1 MESLLIIL
9 GIAGGVIIF
18 ICTICGSIT
27 ILLGNGRGESIDMF
41 RVHKNL
47 YKSLRTEYNLN
58 KIGSIIP
65 LIFIT
70 PFFIPAMC
78 ISLMY
83 TIILYILIG
92 AFIGYCK
99 IFKTK
104 ENDNIDRKK
113 SS

>member
-9 GIAGGVIIF
+9 GIANGVIIF
-18 ICTICGSIT
+18 VCTICGSIVM
-27 ILLGNGRGESIDMF
+27 LLGNGHGESIDIF

-78 ISLMY
+78 MSLIY
-83 TIILYILIG
+83 AAIILIWIG
-92 AFIGYCK
+92 VSAGYCK
-99 IFKTK
+99 LFKTK
-104 ENDNIDRKK
+104 ENEYIDRKT
-113 SS
+113 S

>member
-1 MESLLIIL
+1 MEALLIIL
-9 GIAGGVIIF
+9 GVTGGVVTF
-18 ICTICGSIT
+18 VCTICGSI
-27 ILLGNGRGESIDMF
+27 IMVLGNGRDESIDIF

-78 ISLMY
+78 ISLIY
-83 TIILYILIG
+83 TAIILICIG
-92 AFIGYCK
+92 VSAGYCK
-99 IFKTK
+99 LFKTK
-104 ENDNIDRKK
+104 ENDCIDR
-113 SS
+113 